1 MQAQRRVRV
10 TIATK
15 RVNGFFRKI
24 EFLENH
30 IFDPSHITYLN
41 YSTFNIL
48 YILYG
53 TKNASKD

>member
-1 MQAQRRVRV
+1 M

-24 EFLENH
+24 EFLENR
-30 IFDPSHITYLN
+30 IFDPLHITYLN
-41 YSTFNIL
+41 YSTFNVSYAL
-48 YILYG
+48 RG